1 MHAISGYQTHA
12 IFHLEVTSSLL
23 SGVDMAAGS
32 EPMRGHH
39 VINNGVRR
47 ALPSIIN
54 NFLTRRGT
62 TFKDLGLNETHAVWE
77 AHEKPLSRED
87 LQQMDEMTVR
97 TPQGDTHTDQ
107 NDREYGEVI
116 EQLRT
121 AVVTCMDSLFEE
133 FDSG

>member
-1 MHAISGYQTHA
+1 
-12 IFHLEVTSSLL
+12 
-23 SGVDMAAGS
+23 MAAGTS

-47 ALPSIIN
+47 AIPSIID

-62 TFKDLGLNETHAVWE
+62 IFKDSGLNETHSVWE
-77 AHEKPLSRED
+77 AHERPLSPED
-87 LQQMDEMTVR
+87 LQRMDEMTVT
-97 TPQGDTHTDQ
+97 TPQGQTHTDQ
-107 NDREYGEVI
+107 NDQEYGKII